1 MRPERLRLFAQLA
14 EGLMEVSSTSE
25 KLWNH
30 PGAIQVMK
38 YLHSE
43 MKLAHDTHWEDL
55 PRILWSE
62 FKDTR
67 TGKWVLI
74 KGSKGTGAIKSMG
87 NGTYLAVGSNGGG
100 VQIKDETKGGRV
112 EEFLKPII
120 GNRAPA
126 MYSAD
131 QGTAVRDKQQTRA
144 RNSVPPASQQVS
156 AETIVKKFKPMWKK
170 AIVQASADI
179 QGFVMNQVKNGAF
192 EKAQKKLRHLQEL
205 RKLMDDL
212 DEGNEAPEMIKKAVG
227 SAIALASAHF
237 YPEETGE
244 LTKGYGGYGG
254 TYGLKAEK
262 PEGTKKLLADL
273 SGGDTNKMGVILGFF
288 KRSLLQ

>member
-30 PGAIQVMK
+30 PGAIQIMK
-38 YLHSE
+38 HLHSE
-43 MKLAHDTHWEDL
+43 MKLAHDTQWEDL
-55 PRILWSE
+55 PRIYWSE

-74 KGSKGTGAIKSMG
+74 KGSKGTGAIKSVG
-87 NGTYLAVGSNGGG
+87 NGTYLAVGSNGAQ
-100 VQIKDETKGGRV
+100 VQSQEETKGGRI
-112 EEFLKPII
+112 EAFLKPII
-120 GNRAPA
+120 GNPGA
-126 MYSAD
+126 MYSAE
-131 QGTAVRDKQQTRA
+131 QGNAVRDKQQTRA

-192 EKAQKKLRHLQEL
+192 EKAQKKLRQLQEL
-205 RKLMDDL
+205 RKLMDEL
-212 DEGNEAPEMIKKAVG
+212 DEGDEAPELVKKAVG

-244 LTKGYGGYGG
+244 LTRGYGGYGG

-273 SGGDTNKMGVILGFF
+273 SSGDTNKMGVILGFF